1 MSSQARR
8 AHASKRCLVTGNGAF
23 VRAAAELPRLS
34 LEDALAI
41 CLVLRDSESEV
52 FERAIVRWHA
62 RLCRQARGS
71 SAREAQFA
79 LAAPQAPDGPA
90 ALPALATA
98 GGDRRAVRPARA
110 AEVPARRGAP
120 RRRPDLSQ
128 ALPAARARTTA
139 SSTPSVHGS
148 P

>member
-1 MSSQARR
+1 
-8 AHASKRCLVTGNGAF
+8 VTGNGAF

-41 CLVLRDSESEV
+41 CLVLRDSEPEV
-52 FERAIVRWHA
+52 
-62 RLCRQARGS
+62 S
-71 SAREAQFA
+71 SARSSAGMRGCAGRRAARARVRRRFA

-90 ALPALATA
+90 ALPALAT
-98 GGDRRAVRPARA
+98 VEEIA
-110 AEVPARRGAP
+110 APYDVPAPPRFLRAGGAP